1 MKKAILLFSGGQ
13 DSTTCLAQALQS
25 GYQVTCLSFNYG
37 QKHSIELEQ
46 SRIICDR
53 FGVDLEV
60 VDVRGLFENSALLQ
74 SSGQDVSDN
83 HGTFKDLPASFVPG
97 RNMIFLS
104 IAAAKAVS
112 RGIDVVITGVCE
124 TDYSGY
130 PDCRQRF
137 IDSMRNTINLATES
151 NLVILTPLMYKSK
164 AETWKMAKDLGILD
178 VIVDLSHT
186 DYNGDRSEK
195 HDWGYGSLDNPATIL
210 RAKGYNEAKQ
220 KGWL

>member
-13 DSTTCLAQALQS
+13 DSTTCLAQALQN
-25 GYQVTCLSFNYG
+25 GYEVTCLSFNYG

-46 SRIICDR
+46 SRIICEK

-83 HGTFKDLPASFVPG
+83 HETFKDLPASFVPG

-104 IAAAKAVS
+104 IAGAKAVS
-112 RGIDVVITGVCE
+112 RGIDTVITGVCE

-178 VIVDLSHT
+178 TIVDLSHT

-195 HDWGYGSLDNPATIL
+195 HDWGYGSLDNPATVL
-210 RAKGYNEAKQ
+210 RAKGYHEAKQ
-220 KGWL
+220 NGWL